1 METNSETK
9 ESSKT
14 KNDHTPET
22 FSGTTVN
29 SDMIKCKYCKQ
40 NVQRDS
46 LNEHEKQCDK
56 LDRPRVQTSNLTP
69 KELLAEDKLK
79 DMATKP
85 QEQQHTK
92 EKGLRELQKAMEQKL
107 FWMTIIFPIAVAVLI
122 MMVIGLGR
130 QQIVTSQMITN
141 MINKTVPEFERQL
154 DQLANTTVPE
164 FERQLDQ
171 LANTTVP
178 EFERQLEKL
187 ENTRQMLTI
196 TQYLIEQKLGRFEKL
211 LCPGY
216 NANWLA
222 SSCKEILDC
231 NPSSSSGYYWMASA
245 DGKPTHMFCSMDSV
259 CGGLEGVWM
268 RIAKLDMR
276 NNSSPCPSTMTKK
289 VHNDKTLCGKHIS
302 KQGTTISGGDCSHV
316 VFKTNNVKYKQV
328 CGKIIAY
335 QLGSTD
341 AFKRY
346 DQYNNI
352 VPKEIHENY
361 LDGVSLTHGSNPRKH
376 IWSFAAAL
384 DEVATIRNSNCK
396 CTKSTT
402 AADAISP
409 PSFVGDDYFCDT
421 GSANKYADG
430 QFYGGNPLWDGAGC
444 GSENACC
451 SKQNKS
457 PWFFKKLQSSTSEDI
472 EMRVCCDAG
481 PTYEDV
487 LIEQIEIYIK

>member
-1 METNSETK
+1 METNSITK

-14 KNDHTPET
+14 KNDHTPEA
-22 FSGTTVN
+22 FSGTRVN
-29 SDMIKCKYCKQ
+29 NDMICKYCKQ

-46 LNEHEKQCDK
+46 LNEHEKECDK
-56 LDRPRVQTSNLTP
+56 LDRPRVQTSNITP
-69 KELLAEDKLK
+69 KELLVEDKLK

-122 MMVIGLGR
+122 MMVVGLGR
-130 QQIVTSQMITN
+130 QQIVTSQMVVNI
-141 MINKTVPEFERQL
+141 INKTVPEFERQL
-154 DQLANTTVPE
+154 DQLANTT
-164 FERQLDQ
+164 
-171 LANTTVP
+171 NKTVP

-187 ENTRQMLTI
+187 ANATQILTG
-196 TQYLIEQKLGRFEKL
+196 TQYEIEQELGRFEKL
-211 LCPGY
+211 FCPGY

-231 NPSSSSGYYWMASA
+231 NPSSSSGYYWMATA
-245 DGKPTHMFCSMDSV
+245 DGKPTHMFCSMSSV
-259 CGGLEGVWM
+259 CGGLKGVWM

-276 NNSSPCPSTMTKK
+276 NNSSLCPDTMTKK
-289 VHNDKTLCGKHIS
+289 VHDNKMLCGRHLNIH
-302 KQGTTISGGDCSHV
+302 GNTITGGDCSHY
-316 VFKTNNVKYKQV
+316 VFMNNNVKYKQV

-335 QLGSTD
+335 QLGSTC
-341 AFKRY
+341 AFHRTN
-346 DQYNNI
+346 QHSQI

-361 LDGVSLTHGSNPRKH
+361 LDGVSLTYGNNPRKH

-384 DEVATIRNSNCK
+384 DEVATVRTCNCK
-396 CTKSTT
+396 CTRSTT

-409 PSFVGDDYFCDT
+409 PSFVGGDYFCDT
-421 GSANKYADG
+421 GSANKYTSG

-444 GSENACC
+444 GPENDCC
-451 SKQNKS
+451 LKQKNS

-472 EMRVCCDAG
+472 EMRVCCDTS
-481 PTYEDV
+481 PSYKDV
-487 LIEQIEIYIK
+487 LIEQIEIYIN